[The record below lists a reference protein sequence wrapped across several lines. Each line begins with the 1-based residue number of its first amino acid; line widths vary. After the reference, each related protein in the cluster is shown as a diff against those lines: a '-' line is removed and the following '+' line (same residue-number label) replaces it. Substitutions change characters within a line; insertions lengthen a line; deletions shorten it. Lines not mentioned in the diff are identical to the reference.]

1 MLPVLLAAELK
12 DAARESARGAEYANN
27 FNVCIDKTQNT
38 YTIMPLED
46 FRNFPVTSQKTKNH
60 ARVILCSICKDSS
73 ANGRFLGSVDDGGQK
88 NEN

>member
-1 MLPVLLAAELK
+1 MDQLNIQQFIRQVSLPNHARVWPVLPVLLAAELK

-60 ARVILCSICKDSS
+60 A
-73 ANGRFLGSVDDGGQK
+73 
-88 NEN
+88 